1 MPSTAWG
8 TDQLSSPAESTPKHQ
23 VRVHGMHCTQAQ
35 HPECQALESPLDLS
49 ALTLPMQISDE
60 AQARMKAAVASMIPP
75 KTLEALSAA
84 PEALGDTGAATLV
97 LQPRGVG
104 QPTDAVLVGVPMSG
118 SGQPQ
123 QPVAMLPVA
132 IRAPVEGGAPTQ

>member
-1 MPSTAWG
+1 MRSIAWHSSLAQQPG
-8 TDQLSSPAESTPKHQ
+8 THPAQDQ
-23 VRVHGMHCTQAQ
+23 
-35 HPECQALESPLDLS
+35 SPLDLS
-49 ALTLPMQISDE
+49 ALTMPMQLSDE

-84 PEALGDTGAATLV
+84 PEALGEAAPATLV
-97 LQPRGVG
+97 LQPRAVG

-118 SGQPQ
+118 TGQQ
-123 QPVAMLPVA
+123 TVMLPVA